1 MINRREFLY
10 LYDLKNVNPN
20 GDPDTNSPR
29 IDPATNRCYV
39 TDVRLKR
46 YIRDLLAVKFG
57 EDAILVTRLG
67 NEPVSLQKRV
77 EARLESLEYTA
88 ETVRD
93 VLCQTFIDLRMFGS
107 PLAFNLK
114 KNKKDK
120 DSKGEKKIPSLTGP
134 IQIQFGESLHPVIPV
149 TVHGTSQ
156 LASEDGKG
164 VGTFTDTT
172 ILPYAVIAFHGLINE
187 YAARHTDLS
196 DEDVALFLDT
206 LWKSVRESPSANT
219 RSKTG
224 QQPLF
229 LLSVTYAAGSEYH
242 IGRLADR
249 IELAPAGETP
259 LTDLRG
265 PEDYRIGF
273 DPLLAALDDARPRI
287 DQIEVWAA
295 PQFARQYPD
304 LLAGLMERF
313 PGDQLVLHQA

>member
-1 MINRREFLY
+1 MILRREFLY

-57 EDAILVTRLG
+57 EDSILVTRLG

-77 EARLESLEYTA
+77 EARMETLEYTPD
-88 ETVRD
+88 TVRD
-93 VLCQTFIDLRMFGS
+93 ILCRTFIDLRMFGS

-134 IQIQFGESLHPVIPV
+134 IQIQFGESLHPVVPV

-156 LASEDGKG
+156 LASDDGKG
-164 VGTFTDTT
+164 AGTFTDTT

-187 YAARHTDLS
+187 YAAQHTDLS
-196 DEDVALFLDT
+196 EEDVALFLDT

-224 QQPLF
+224 QQPLL

-249 IELAPAGETP
+249 ITFFPSEDVP
-259 LTDLRG
+259 LTDIRG
-265 PEDYRIGF
+265 ADDYQVGF
-273 DPLLAALDDARPRI
+273 GPLMAALGDAKPRI
-287 DQIEVWAA
+287 DRVEVWSA
-295 PQFARQYPD
+295 PRFAHRHPALFTALKD
-304 LLAGLMERF
+304 LF
-313 PGDQLVLHQA
+313 PNNQLTIHQA